1 MRHWRQDG
9 FTLIE
14 TVISLVLLSFI
25 AMIGYQGLI
34 FGMEQWQKGHERL
47 EFRQAYH
54 QAMGWVRNSVGTAE
68 KVIDRRISPRY
79 YRFDGAPRSVEFITR
94 FERARRGGLYV
105 TRLFHDPAAKSIRVS
120 YYLYHPEIDDPRKA
134 GLEPDSVTILEDV
147 ASMRVS
153 YYGKN
158 SGKAA
163 QWQDSWQEALRLPR
177 LLRLDIETVDGVK
190 HRSIVSV
197 LTSNDA

>member
-1 MRHWRQDG
+1 MRQRRQGG

-34 FGMEQWQKGHERL
+34 FGMEQWQKGHDRL
-47 EFRQAYH
+47 EFRQAYQ
-54 QAMGWVRNSVGTAE
+54 QAIGWMRTSVGTAE
-68 KVIDRRISPRY
+68 KVIDRRVSPRH
-79 YRFDGAPRSVEFITR
+79 YRFDGGPHSVEFVTR
-94 FERARRGGLYV
+94 FERARRAGLYV
-105 TRLFHDPAAKSIRVS
+105 TRLFHDPADNSLKVS
-120 YYLYHPEIDDPRKA
+120 YYLYHPEIDPRKA

-158 SGKAA
+158 NSKAA
-163 QWQDSWQEALRLPR
+163 RWQDSWENAFRLPR
-177 LLRLDIETVDGVK
+177 LLRIEIDTVDGIT
-190 HRSIVSV
+190 HRSIINV

>member
-1 MRHWRQDG
+1 MRRRQQGG

-34 FGMEQWQKGHERL
+34 FGMEQWRKGHDRL
-47 EFRQAYH
+47 EFRQAYQ

-68 KVIDRRISPRY
+68 KVIDRRVSLRH
-79 YRFDGAPRSVEFITR
+79 YRFDGAPQSVEFVTR

-105 TRLFHDPAAKSIRVS
+105 TRLFHDPADNSLRVS
-120 YYLYHPEIDDPRKA
+120 YYLYHPEIDPHKA
-134 GLEPDSVTILEDV
+134 GLQPDNVTILEGV
-147 ASMRVS
+147 ASMRLS
-153 YYGKN
+153 YYGRQN
-158 SGKAA
+158 GKAA
-163 QWQDSWQEALRLPR
+163 RWQDSWNNVSQLPR
-177 LLRLDIETVDGVK
+177 LLRIDIETVDGIK
-190 HRSIVSV
+190 HRSVVSV